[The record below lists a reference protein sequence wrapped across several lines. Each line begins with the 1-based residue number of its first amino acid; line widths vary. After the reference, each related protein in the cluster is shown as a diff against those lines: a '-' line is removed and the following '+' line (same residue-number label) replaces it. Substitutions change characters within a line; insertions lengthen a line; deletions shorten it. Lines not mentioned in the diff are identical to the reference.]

1 MEKQRISIYMDSD
14 LVRRADAYQGLAG
27 CGSRN
32 EFVAAA
38 MQNYIASLQ
47 GNAMEDA
54 LVEKLAVAIEKA
66 VDYEAVKSRRG
77 CSATPWSS
85 M

>member
-14 LVRRADAYQGLAG
+14 LVRRADAYQRLAN

-38 MQNYIASLQ
+38 MENYIASLQ

-54 LVEKLAVAIEKA
+54 
-66 VDYEAVKSRRG
+66 S
-77 CSATPWSS
+77 WQ
-85 M
+85 